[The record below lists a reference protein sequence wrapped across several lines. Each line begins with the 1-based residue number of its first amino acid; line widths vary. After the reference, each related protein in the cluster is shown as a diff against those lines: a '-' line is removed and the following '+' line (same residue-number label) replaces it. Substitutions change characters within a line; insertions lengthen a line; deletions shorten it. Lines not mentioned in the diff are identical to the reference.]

1 MRSWQIIVASAT
13 AATIADALLF
23 QPGGVPSRPELAA
36 LLLAHWPAI
45 TVVWLGL
52 YGITALVLTTLAVFL
67 DVRIVTPRRS
77 WDAETGRYF
86 VQLAVTQYFTS
97 VLALL
102 GLGLSHVPVETAPFL
117 FLPSPIG
124 GSPALAVCGAVAVA
138 GLLGGLFLTTAF
150 AATESP
156 EWRSRAPGVRAARLL
171 PEISEPPPAQAPAP
185 ANAAADVTQLAE
197 ARAPANVTADVAQ
210 LAELIE
216 REQRSVLETVRDLAT
231 AVNRLRRDLR
241 QGLVEIKVALQD
253 RGSEQATELGSA
265 SLSAA
270 EDAATELRAAAAAV
284 DASVARLG
292 EFASLLLAN
301 ETPAVTG
308 RETPISPGSRSHL
321 SDELQALLR
330 DLTPGG
336 GQPGGDPPG

>member
-23 QPGGVPSRPELAA
+23 QPGGVPSRPELAT

-52 YGITALVLTTLAVFL
+52 YGVAALVLTTLAVFL
-67 DVRIVTPRRS
+67 DLRIVTPRRG
-77 WDAETGRYF
+77 WDAEAERYI
-86 VQLAVTQYFTS
+86 VQLSVTQYFTS

-117 FLPSPIG
+117 LLPSPIG
-124 GSPALAVCGAVAVA
+124 GSPALAVCGAVAAA
-138 GLLGGLFLTTAF
+138 GLLGGLFLTAALTA
-150 AATESP
+150 AESP
-156 EWRSRAPGVRAARLL
+156 EWQSRAPGIRAARLL

-185 ANAAADVTQLAE
+185 TNAAADVVPLAE
-197 ARAPANVTADVAQ
+197 ARAPANATADVVQ

-216 REQRSVLETVRDLAT
+216 REQRSVLEAVRDLAT

-241 QGLVEIKVALQD
+241 QGLAEIKVGLQD
-253 RGSEQATELGSA
+253 RGSEQATESGSA

-270 EDAATELRAAAAAV
+270 EDAASELRAAAAAV

-292 EFASLLLAN
+292 EMASLLLAN
-301 ETPAVTG
+301 ETPAVAG
-308 RETPISPGSRSHL
+308 RETPKSSASRSQL
-321 SDELQALLR
+321 SAELQALLR
-330 DLTPGG
+330 DLTPAAGR
-336 GQPGGDPPG
+336 GDPPG

>member
-13 AATIADALLF
+13 AATIAAGLLF
-23 QPGGVPSRPELAA
+23 QPGGFPSRPELAA
-36 LLLAHWPAI
+36 LFLAHWPAI

-52 YGITALVLTTLAVFL
+52 YGVAALVLTMLAVFI

-77 WDAETGRYF
+77 WDAEAGRYF

-97 VLALL
+97 ALALL
-102 GLGLSHVPVETAPFL
+102 GLGLSRVPVETAPFL

-138 GLLGGLFLTTAF
+138 GLLGGLFLTVAL
-150 AATESP
+150 AAAESP
-156 EWRSRAPGVRAARLL
+156 ELRSRAPGVRAVRLL
-171 PEISEPPPAQAPAP
+171 PEMSGPPPAQAPAP

-197 ARAPANVTADVAQ
+197 ARAPANATADVVQ

-216 REQRSVLETVRDLAT
+216 REQRSVLEAVRDLAT

-253 RGSEQATELGSA
+253 RGSKQATELGSV

-270 EDAATELRAAAAAV
+270 EDVATELRAAAAAV

-292 EFASLLLAN
+292 EMASLLSAN
-301 ETPAVTG
+301 ERPAVAG
-308 RETPISPGSRSHL
+308 HDAPISPGSRSQM
-321 SDELQALLR
+321 STELQALLR
-330 DLTPGG
+330 DMTRAGGRGGLPG
-336 GQPGGDPPG
+336 